1 MLYPLLGFQ
10 SDRAG
15 IDIDQL
21 FMLLF
26 LDFLQSFVQFWDSQA
41 LWNHSMQ
48 KCVSFMFTNLLLL
61 PLFSCY

>member
-1 MLYPLLGFQ
+1 MWQIYSKKSKKCEICCALIIHSGDNINVYPLLGFQ

-26 LDFLQSFVQFWDSQA
+26 LDFLQSFVQF
-41 LWNHSMQ
+41 
-48 KCVSFMFTNLLLL
+48 
-61 PLFSCY
+61 